1 MIIRPL
7 ILLIVSFALTACV
20 NLKPKPDSV
29 RLYLL
34 GPVTASAVEAPVGR
48 GIYIARPDLPTYL
61 EGNRMQYHGEGGEL
75 QSVYGA
81 RWGEPLQ
88 EGIARAISEL
98 ITQQS
103 GRPGSRFYP
112 WPKSSDQAAE
122 LRVQFHQFGA
132 TADGRV
138 QLTAN
143 WQLEGNDWRRD
154 RQGNLHR
161 RRFEVDARAG
171 TELGCRSECGISR
184 LDAGYSSVALKK

>member
-143 WQLEGNDWRRD
+143 WQLEGATGVVTVQGTYTAGDSKWTPGQAQSLVAGLNAALAALTRD
-154 RQGNLHR
+154 IL
-161 RRFEVDARAG
+161 AS
-171 TELGCRSECGISR
+171 L
-184 LDAGYSSVALKK
+184 